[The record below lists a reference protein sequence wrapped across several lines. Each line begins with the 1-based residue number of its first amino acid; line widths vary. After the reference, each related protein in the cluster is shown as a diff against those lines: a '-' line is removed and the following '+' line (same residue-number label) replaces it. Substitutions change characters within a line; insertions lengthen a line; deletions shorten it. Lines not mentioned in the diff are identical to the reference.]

1 MDNPNTLPHQK
12 TGVQNRGGSYCLS
25 NTQSLASAPMS
36 GSFWCGG
43 KLEIVFFARGG
54 QGAKSAA
61 EILAQGAVL
70 EGKFVQ
76 AFPSFGPERSGAP
89 IQTFLRVSDKEIRTH
104 EPVLN
109 PGVVVVLDDTL
120 LETEK
125 ITQGLKE
132 DTILIVNSIKKAEEL
147 KEQLKFSGKIYPV
160 DASGISLE
168 IIGQPRPNT
177 VILGKIIQITQ
188 LAKLESIEKKFQE
201 IFEGKIGKE
210 ACDKNV
216 EAIKKAYE

>member
-1 MDNPNTLPHQK
+1 MDNPSKL
-12 TGVQNRGGSYCLS
+12 
-25 NTQSLASAPMS
+25 
-36 GSFWCGG
+36 
-43 KLEIVFFARGG
+43 LEIVFFARGG
-54 QGAKSAA
+54 QGAKTAA

-89 IQTFLRVSDKEIRTH
+89 IQTFLRVSDREIRTH

-109 PGVVVVLDDTL
+109 PDVVVVLDDTL
-120 LETEK
+120 LETED
-125 ITQGLKE
+125 ITRGLKE
-132 DTILIVNSIKKAEEL
+132 DTILIINSVKKAEEL
-147 KEQLKFSGKIYPV
+147 GRQLKFSGKIYAV

-177 VILGKIIQITQ
+177 VILGKIIRITQ
-188 LAKLESIEKKFQE
+188 VAKLESIQKEFQKIFQE
-201 IFEGKIGKE
+201 KIGQE
-210 ACDKNV
+210 ACDKNI